1 MFQLIALILG
11 HIWHSGLV
19 ILRFVFSVT
28 LLCCA
33 ELDFNA
39 MLIIFVLISLT
50 VFQEF
55 PDEGKSGIASKTKQT
70 DEARC
75 EGHT

>member
-19 ILRFVFSVT
+19 ILCFVFSVT
-28 LLCCA
+28 LLRRA
-33 ELDFNA
+33 GLDFNA
-39 MLIIFVLISLT
+39 KLIIFVSIPLT
-50 VFQEF
+50 YFQEF
-55 PDEGKSGIASKTKQT
+55 PDEGKSRIASKTKQT
-70 DEARC
+70 HEARC